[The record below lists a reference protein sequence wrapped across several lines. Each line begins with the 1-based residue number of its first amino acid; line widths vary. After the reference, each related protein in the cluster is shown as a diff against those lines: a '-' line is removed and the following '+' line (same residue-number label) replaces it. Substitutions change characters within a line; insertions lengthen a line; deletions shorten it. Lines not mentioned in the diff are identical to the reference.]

1 MLFPLHRLT
10 DEIIAR
16 YRSRGWQFSCPVR
29 RNGRFFLPA
38 TLANR

>member
-10 DEIIAR
+10 DEIIAS
-16 YRSRGWQFSCPVR
+16 YRRRGWQFSCPVR